1 MPHCNKHK
9 SQMATEF
16 VTYPDGHKGFVCKL
30 CKEKLEFAAQP
41 KEARLARL
49 RALEVEIED
58 QEEKLT
64 ARAKAPVKK

>member
-30 CKEKLEFAAQP
+30 
-41 KEARLARL
+41 
-49 RALEVEIED
+49 
-58 QEEKLT
+58 
-64 ARAKAPVKK
+64 